1 MATIVQCL
9 SSCASLDSKFKA
21 LSLKGFSSSLS
32 SSSSSSSSSI
42 STRRGSSATLCSS
55 SLSFSQSVSQCVAF
69 SSGNLWIQRPMRQSI
84 VCEAA
89 PTKKADSAA
98 KRARQSEKRR
108 VYNKSKKSEARTRM
122 KKVLEAL
129 EGLKKKPD
137 AQPDEIVTVEKLIG
151 EAYSAIDK
159 AVKVRALHK
168 NTGARRKSRLARRK
182 KAVEIHH
189 GWYVP
194 DTAAAAAATEA
205 VSMAA

>member
-1 MATIVQCL
+1 MATVVQCL
-9 SSCASLDSKFKA
+9 SSCANLNSKFKV
-21 LSLKGFSSSLS
+21 LSLKGASSSPTS
-32 SSSSSSSSSI
+32 SFSA
-42 STRRGSSATLCSS
+42 RRGASATVCS
-55 SLSFSQSVSQCVAF
+55 SLSFSQSVFQCVAF
-69 SSGNLWIQRPMRQSI
+69 STGNMLVQNRPMRRQMV

-98 KRARQSEKRR
+98 KRARQAEKRR

-129 EGLKKKPD
+129 DGLKKKAE

-194 DTAAAAAATEA
+194 ATAAAAEEA
-205 VSMAA
+205 VAMAA

>member
-9 SSCASLDSKFKA
+9 SSCATLESQFKV
-21 LSLKGFSSSLS
+21 LSLKGIS
-32 SSSSSSSSSI
+32 SSSSFSN
-42 STRRGSSATLCSS
+42 RRGGASATLSS

-69 SSGNLWIQRPMRQSI
+69 SSGNLWVQKPTRQLI
-84 VCEAA
+84 VCEAAA

-98 KRARQSEKRR
+98 KRARQAEKRR
-108 VYNKSKKSEARTRM
+108 IYNKSKKSEARTRM

-129 EGLKKKPD
+129 EGLKKKTD

-159 AVKVRALHK
+159 AVKVKALHK

-194 DTAAAAAATEA
+194 DAVASEA
-205 VSMAA
+205 VTMAA

>member
-9 SSCASLDSKFKA
+9 SSCATLNSKFKV
-21 LSLKGFSSSLS
+21 LSLNGPSSLPS
-32 SSSSSSSSSI
+32 SYP
-42 STRRGSSATLCSS
+42 TVCS
-55 SLSFSQSVSQCVAF
+55 SLSFAQSVSQCVAF
-69 SSGNLWIQRPMRQSI
+69 SSGNMWEQKKPVRQSI

-129 EGLKKKPD
+129 DGLKKKAD
-137 AQPDEIVTVEKLIG
+137 AVPDEIVTVEKLIG

-194 DTAAAAAATEA
+194 ATVPAEA
-205 VSMAA
+205 VTMAA

>member
-1 MATIVQCL
+1 MATVVQCL
-9 SSCASLDSKFKA
+9 SSCANLNSKFKV
-21 LSLKGFSSSLS
+21 LSLKGASSSPTS
-32 SSSSSSSSSI
+32 SFSA
-42 STRRGSSATLCSS
+42 RRGASATVCS

-69 SSGNLWIQRPMRQSI
+69 STGNMLVQNRPMRRQMV

-98 KRARQSEKRR
+98 KRARQAEKRR

-129 EGLKKKPD
+129 DGLKKKAE

-194 DTAAAAAATEA
+194 ATAAAAEEA
-205 VSMAA
+205 VAMAA

>member
-1 MATIVQCL
+1 MATVVQCL
-9 SSCASLDSKFKA
+9 SSCANLNSKFKV
-21 LSLKGFSSSLS
+21 LSLKGASSSPTS
-32 SSSSSSSSSI
+32 SFSA
-42 STRRGSSATLCSS
+42 RRGNMLV
-55 SLSFSQSVSQCVAF
+55 Q
-69 SSGNLWIQRPMRQSI
+69 NRPMRRQMV

-98 KRARQSEKRR
+98 KRARQAEKRR

-129 EGLKKKPD
+129 DGLKKKAE

-194 DTAAAAAATEA
+194 ATAAAAEEA
-205 VSMAA
+205 VAMAA